1 MNVPFVKY
9 HGAGNDF
16 IMIDETIH
24 RFELTEAA
32 IRFICDRHF
41 GIGGDG
47 LIRLRNSTEADFEML
62 YYNSDG
68 KIGSMCG
75 NGGRCTVAFANTL
88 GLLIKATRF
97 VASDGIHLAEII
109 STAPFVVKL
118 KMNDVEKLERIGED
132 IFLNTGSPHF
142 VQEVNDLVDMDVVSR
157 GRSIRYNDR
166 FALEGTNV
174 NFIKID
180 NEDVH
185 IRTYERGVEDETLS
199 CGTGVV
205 AAVIALIGTEKIKNN
220 SPVNVHSLGGDLK
233 VYFTYSSGSFNEIYL
248 EGPAEAVFEGSITIS

>member
-9 HGAGNDF
+9 HGSGNDF

-24 RFELTEAA
+24 RFELTETA
-32 IRFICDRHF
+32 IRFMCDRHF

-47 LIRLRNSTEADFEML
+47 LIRLRKSTEADFEML

-75 NGGRCTVAFANTL
+75 NGGRCTVAFAHTL
-88 GLLIKATRF
+88 GVLIKAARF

-109 STAPFVVKL
+109 STSPFVVKL
-118 KMNDVEKLERIGED
+118 KMNDVEKLERIGD
-132 IFLNTGSPHF
+132 DVFLNTGSPHY
-142 VQEVNDLVDMDVVSR
+142 VHAVNDLSDMDVVAR
-157 GRSIRYNDR
+157 GRSVRYNDR

-174 NFIKID
+174 NFITID

-205 AAVIALIGTEKIKNN
+205 AAVLALVGTEKIKNN
-220 SPVNVHSLGGDLK
+220 SPVNVHAIGGDLK
-233 VYFTYSSGSFNEIYL
+233 VYFTFSSGSFSEIYL
-248 EGPAEAVFEGSITIS
+248 EGSAVAVFDGSITIS